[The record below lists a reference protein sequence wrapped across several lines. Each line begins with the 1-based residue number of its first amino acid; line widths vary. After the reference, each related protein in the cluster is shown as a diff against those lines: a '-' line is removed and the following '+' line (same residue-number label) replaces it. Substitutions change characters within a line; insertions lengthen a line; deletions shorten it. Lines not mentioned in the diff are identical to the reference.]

1 MSTATGRLH
10 GRSSDPT
17 ALKRGSEDEPE
28 RGPGGARRLLERL
41 GSFWRSLDQP
51 VVGRRVPG
59 SAVVGLTGLLLSCV
73 AALLAYRTGSNT
85 WYADSLSHLTIARR
99 IFDSQVPGFQQL
111 GTVWLP
117 LPHLL
122 LIPFVASRWMWSS
135 GVGASLLGAGCAA
148 ATATAVYRIA
158 ARLGFG
164 RAGRLVAVL
173 VLWTNVSYLYICT
186 TALTEPVLIAAFACT
201 IAGLV
206 HWATATRPMSGG
218 ELAVFAGLPAMVAML
233 SRYEGW
239 VLVISMVI
247 YIAAVEYRRVRG
259 QTPHP
264 WRFVTLRRVLPAL
277 AAPAFGILCPFVGVG
292 WWLAYNYAIYHDP
305 LEFMTGP
312 YSALRQQAD
321 DIARGIVTTKG
332 NLGISLTVYD
342 WSLWEILGG
351 VVVVAGA
358 LGFLLLFFSEGFSTR
373 VMTLGLAFSTYV
385 FMIASLYLGQTV
397 IWNDH
402 SMPQSLWN
410 VRFAVS
416 PIIFFA
422 LGTAA
427 LVDRLGGWIRRMPY
441 VPGAARRAL
450 AAGPAAIVAVAL
462 LTQFGWWARDP
473 ETRSP
478 VVAEGHLSL
487 VLRPTKVIDY
497 LRQHYDGGHI
507 LMNESAPRN
516 AIIPLV
522 GLPNK
527 DYWDVST
534 GAGYDAA
541 LKSPTTHATWI
552 VVNTDLHTDYPDPV
566 YLYMRQH
573 RELFASYTIAA
584 TDGSEVL
591 YHLDRWTP

>member
-1 MSTATGRLH
+1 M
-10 GRSSDPT
+10 
-17 ALKRGSEDEPE
+17 ALE
-28 RGPGGARRLLERL
+28 RGRRDIRRLLARL
-41 GSFWRSLDQP
+41 GAFWRSLDQP

-59 SAVVGLTGLLLSCV
+59 SAVVGLTGLMLSLV

-99 IFDSQVPGFQQL
+99 IFDSQAPGFQQL

-122 LIPFVASRWMWSS
+122 LIPFVANLWMWSS

-206 HWATATRPMSGG
+206 HWATAARPMSGG

-239 VLVISMVI
+239 VLVVSMVV
-247 YIAAVEYRRVRG
+247 YIAAVEYRRMGGRT
-259 QTPHP
+259 QHP
-264 WRFVTLRRVLPAL
+264 WRFIALHRILPAL
-277 AAPAFGILCPFVGVG
+277 AAPAFGVLCPFVGVG

-358 LGFLLLFFSEGFSTR
+358 LGFLLLFFTEGLSIR
-373 VMTLGLAFSTYV
+373 VLTLGLAFSTYV
-385 FMIASLYLGQTV
+385 FMVASLYLGQTV

-402 SMPQSLWN
+402 SMPPSLWN

-416 PIIFFA
+416 PIVFFA

-427 LVDRLGGWIRRMPY
+427 FVDRLGGWLRRTPRSAGA
-441 VPGAARRAL
+441 PGRRLL
-450 AAGPAAIVAVAL
+450 AAGPAVVVAL
-462 LTQFGWWARDP
+462 ALLAQFGWWARDP
-473 ETRSP
+473 GTRSP

-497 LRQHYDGGHI
+497 LRRHYDGGHI

-522 GLPNK
+522 GLPNR

-552 VVNTDLHTDYPDPV
+552 VVNTSLHTDYPDPV

-573 RELFASYTIAA
+573 RELFANYDIVAK
-584 TDGSEVL
+584 DGSEVL

>member
-1 MSTATGRLH
+1 MSTATGRARTRL
-10 GRSSDPT
+10 
-17 ALKRGSEDEPE
+17 
-28 RGPGGARRLLERL
+28 RRLA
-41 GSFWRSLDQP
+41 SFWRSLDQP
-51 VVGRRVPG
+51 VIGRRVPG
-59 SAVVGLTGLLLSCV
+59 SAAVGLTGLLLSCV
-73 AALLAYRTGSNT
+73 AALVAYRTGSNT

-99 IFDSQVPGFQQL
+99 IIDSQAPGFQQL

-122 LIPFVASRWMWSS
+122 LIPFVAGRWLWSS
-135 GVGASLLGAGCAA
+135 GVGASILGAGCAA
-148 ATATAVYRIA
+148 ATATAVYRTA

-206 HWATATRPMSGG
+206 HWATAARPMSGG

-239 VLVISMVI
+239 VLVVSMVV
-247 YIAAVEYRRVRG
+247 YIATVEYRRMAGR
-259 QTPHP
+259 TEHA
-264 WRFVTLRRVLPAL
+264 WRFIALHRLLPAL
-277 AAPAFGILCPFVGVG
+277 AAPAFGVLCPFIGVG
-292 WWLAYNYAIYHDP
+292 WWLAYNYATYHDP

-312 YSALRQQAD
+312 YSAWRQQAD

-332 NLGISLTVYD
+332 NLGISLTVYN

-358 LGFLLLFFSEGFSTR
+358 LGFFLLFFTEGLTTR
-373 VMTLGLAFSTYV
+373 VLTLGLAFSTYA
-385 FMIASLYLGQTV
+385 FMVASLYLGQIV

-402 SMPQSLWN
+402 SMPPALWN

-416 PIIFFA
+416 PILFFA

-427 LVDRLGGWIRRMPY
+427 LVDRLGSWIRRTPSW
-441 VPGAARRAL
+441 ATARARRVLAGGPAVVVAL
-450 AAGPAAIVAVAL
+450 A
-462 LTQFGWWARDP
+462 LTAQGCWWARDP
-473 ETRSP
+473 VTRSP

-497 LRQHYDGGHI
+497 VRRHYDGGRI

-527 DYWDVST
+527 DYWNVST
-534 GAGYDAA
+534 GAGYHAA
-541 LKSPTTHATWI
+541 LKAPTTHARWI
-552 VVNTDLHTDYPDPV
+552 VVNTALHTDYPDPV

-573 RELFASYTIAA
+573 RELFANYTIVAQ
-584 TDGSEVL
+584 DGSEVL